1 LDSRRSEQSGS
12 FCVFTKI
19 FIKDKS
25 YYNLEDLPI
34 FQPGSVPVF
43 EIDDNLAEEIEMLFN
58 KIKKD

>member
-1 LDSRRSEQSGS
+1 VYLR
-12 FCVFTKI
+12 KI

-43 EIDDNLAEEIEMLFN
+43 EIDDNLAEEIECFST
-58 KIKKD
+58 K